1 MLDAVLLYRA
11 AGYDQALVDGQ
22 VEKIFSR
29 LPVADTLGP
38 GSKVLLKPNLLAKHQ
53 PEAAVTTHP
62 AVVRA
67 AIRAVKKRGVKNI
80 VLADS
85 SGGLYNA
92 AAMKSIYK
100 ASGLWQV
107 CQQEGVECYTGCQWG
122 SRPAPG
128 GKAVKEFNL
137 IQPVLEADFIIN
149 LA

>member
-107 CQQEGVECYTGCQWG
+107 CQEEGV
-122 SRPAPG
+122 
-128 GKAVKEFNL
+128 
-137 IQPVLEADFIIN
+137 
-149 LA
+149 